1 MPSHVGSTLVGER
14 FGGTRLIPALYVASA
29 VLLKAANGLAIA
41 RIKANWSSETGVSTI
56 GKFLVIWDGLKCH
69 RSRLVWDF
77 VRQQQGRIW
86 LEFLPA
92 YAPEVNPVEY
102 LWGTRNTMNYP
113 TSVPR
118 TLAN

>member
-1 MPSHVGSTLVGER
+1 M
-14 FGGTRLIPALYVASA
+14 
-29 VLLKAANGLAIA
+29 LLKAANGLAIA

>member
-1 MPSHVGSTLVGER
+1 
-14 FGGTRLIPALYVASA
+14 VASA
-29 VLLKAANGLAIA
+29 VLLKAANGLAIV

-56 GKFLVIWDGLKCH
+56 GKFLVIWEGLKCH

-92 YAPEVNPVEY
+92 SKSQAVLFLNACARVPGSNT
-102 LWGTRNTMNYP
+102 LIRNFTDIGICEM
-113 TSVPR
+113 R
-118 TLAN
+118 L